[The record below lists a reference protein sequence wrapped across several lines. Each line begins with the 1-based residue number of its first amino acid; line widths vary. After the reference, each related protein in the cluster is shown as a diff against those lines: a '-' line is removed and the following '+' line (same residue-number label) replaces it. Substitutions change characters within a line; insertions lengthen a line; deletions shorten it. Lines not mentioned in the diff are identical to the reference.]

1 MTTSTLSET
10 SVDISATTLVT
21 APSSE
26 IKRGALFAVVLGHL
40 SVDMQTGSLAVLLP
54 LLLKTFSLDYTG
66 AAAIMSFNNI
76 IIALAQPLFGILGDR
91 AQMRWLLYVGC
102 LLTGAGMVA
111 VMFLPSYWL
120 IVAAVVLSGLGSA
133 MFHPEA
139 LSVVRAVSG
148 NKGATASSYFFFG
161 GNLGFAAGPLLVAWL
176 THGWGTHA
184 AIWMLVPTLV
194 ALAFMVANSGMIR
207 QTVIASSSAVN
218 HLGNQAR
225 GQRLGLILLLLGLI
239 TVQTVILSGLKTFIP
254 LYYEQFGQLSPD
266 WIALMLT
273 TIALTGAAG
282 TLVGGVAAERIGRR
296 MVIILASLF
305 VGGTLLLA
313 FRTDGWLQLLLLGL
327 TGFLLSMPWPLS
339 VVMVQEAMPNNV
351 GLASGLTLGLA
362 YGASGLGIAALGRVG
377 DLFGLPTTMA
387 IIMWLPLV
395 ALGLSLLVPARSANP
410 GRVAGGRG

>member
-1 MTTSTLSET
+1 
-10 SVDISATTLVT
+10 
-21 APSSE
+21 
-26 IKRGALFAVVLGHL
+26 VLGHL

-54 LLLKTFSLDYTG
+54 LLLRTFSLDYTG

-91 AQMRWLLYVGC
+91 KQMRWLVYAGC
-102 LLTGAGMVA
+102 LLTGIGMVA

-120 IVAAVVLSGLGSA
+120 IVAAVILSGLGSA

-148 NKGATASSYFFFG
+148 QKAATASSYFFFG

-184 AIWMLVPTLV
+184 AVWMMIPTLV
-194 ALAFMVANSGMIR
+194 AFGFLLANTGVIR
-207 QTVIASSSAVN
+207 QPTLSLAVARV
-218 HLGNQAR
+218 QAG
-225 GQRLGLILLLLGLI
+225 GQRRSQKLWLILLLLALI
-239 TVQTVILSGLKTFIP
+239 TVQTIILSGLKTFIP
-254 LYYEQFGQLSPD
+254 LYYEQFGQLSAD

-282 TLVGGVAAERIGRR
+282 TLFGGMAAERIGRK
-296 MVIILASLF
+296 MVIILASLL
-305 VGGTLLLA
+305 VLGTLFGAL
-313 FRTDGWLQLLLLGL
+313 RSDGWLQLFLLGL
-327 TGFLLSMPWPLS
+327 TGFFLSMPWPLS

-377 DLFGLPTTMA
+377 DLFGLQTTMN
-387 IIMWLPLV
+387 IVLWLPLA
-395 ALGLSLLVPARSANP
+395 ALAISFLVPE
-410 GRVAGGRG
+410 RVKMTR